1 MTFDEIIPRL
11 LRREGGYVNDPN
23 DAGGETKFGISKRQY
38 PSLDIRNLSIG
49 KAREIYLRDYWEKFA
64 IEKLPA
70 PIREIFFDMCVLQGI
85 GAASLILQRA
95 INHGRSGGRIAE
107 DGIVGTVTR
116 REAEGLDLAVLRAYR
131 VKFLNDLVLSKP
143 SYRKFWRGWMNRAV
157 NV

>member
-1 MTFDEIIPRL
+1 MTFDDMIPRL
-11 LRREGGYVNDPN
+11 LRREGGYVNDPD
-23 DAGGETKFGISKRQY
+23 DAGGETKFGISKRQH
-38 PSLDIRNLSIG
+38 PGLDIRNLSIG

-95 INHGRSGGRIAE
+95 INHGRSDKIAE

-116 REAEGLDLAVLRAYR
+116 REAEGVDPIVIRAYR
-131 VKFLNDLVLSKP
+131 VTYLNELVLANP
-143 SYRKFWRGWMNRAV
+143 SRRKFWRGWMNRAV